1 MIFHLFFSVHS
12 EEDPARCGRGSRQ
25 SFVNAPSSLPHPHGG
40 QGSSYPAH
48 MHVYPP
54 TSVAAIDAGGGPPP
68 SAGSAYTYHS
78 LPSDGG
84 RASFGEAAGGYSR
97 GHALNA
103 LAYGFN
109 TEDEEDFEVNE
120 REPLHGVSGTEGGVG
135 GPNCGGEGKVHFSSE
150 KDDISL
156 YGTPKEEM
164 APPGAS
170 GCSSRAISVSSESA
184 KPGWVRNQ
192 LQNIFQPTDNK
203 LAMKLFGSKKALIQE
218 RVRQKAAGHWIIHP
232 CSSFR

>member
-1 MIFHLFFSVHS
+1 MSLF
-12 EEDPARCGRGSRQ
+12 
-25 SFVNAPSSLPHPHGG
+25 
-40 QGSSYPAH
+40 
-48 MHVYPP
+48 
-54 TSVAAIDAGGGPPP
+54 
-68 SAGSAYTYHS
+68 
-78 LPSDGG
+78 SD
-84 RASFGEAAGGYSR
+84 
-97 GHALNA
+97 
-103 LAYGFN
+103 
-109 TEDEEDFEVNE
+109 
-120 REPLHGVSGTEGGVG
+120 
-135 GPNCGGEGKVHFSSE
+135 SSE

-164 APPGAS
+164 APMTAS
-170 GCSSRAISVSSESA
+170 QCSSRGISVSSEA